1 MVVLRMSRQGSK
13 KRPFYRIV
21 AADKRRARDGRFIDS
36 IGTFDPRT
44 KAFAY
49 DAERYE
55 HWVRS
60 WRPAVRD
67 PGQPGPSLQGRRRR
81 SGQDRQ
87 GLIVTRTDDGAALD
101 IADLVRYIAKG
112 LVDKPDEV
120 HVALVE
126 ERQASVVPVRG
137 RRERFRQDIIGRG
150 GKTARALRTLVTQVA
165 PRSKK
170 RILVEILE

>member
-1 MVVLRMSRQGSK
+1 
-13 KRPFYRIV
+13 
-21 AADKRRARDGRFIDS
+21 
-36 IGTFDPRT
+36 
-44 KAFAY
+44 
-49 DAERYE
+49 
-55 HWVRS
+55 
-60 WRPAVRD
+60 
-67 PGQPGPSLQGRRRR
+67 
-81 SGQDRQ
+81 
-87 GLIVTRTDDGAALD
+87 VTRTDDGAALD

-126 ERQASVVPVRG
+126 ERQASVYELEVAESDLG
-137 RRERFRQDIIGRG
+137 KIIGRG